1 MPAARC
7 LYISFQ
13 ETAAQ
18 LVRKASSFGWELV
31 SGLDS
36 GQLRIHHVPQGELN
50 LDSLGAIV
58 QRELAG
64 GPLRRVAIDSLAEL
78 VVAARETER
87 FPAYTRMLSGLV
99 RAAGASMVITSE
111 TEVMGPI
118 LEPLG
123 GLSFLFHNVVLL
135 RYIEVESE
143 MRRALYVLKMRDSN
157 HGKDLVQFE
166 IGEQGP
172 KVLGKLEGFSGVLGG
187 TAQGSESLKTA
198 G

>member
-1 MPAARC
+1 M
-7 LYISFQ
+7 
-13 ETAAQ
+13 
-18 LVRKASSFGWELV
+18 
-31 SGLDS
+31 
-36 GQLRIHHVPQGELN
+36 
-50 LDSLGAIV
+50 
-58 QRELAG
+58 LA
-64 GPLRRVAIDSLAEL
+64 
-78 VVAARETER
+78 
-87 FPAYTRMLSGLV
+87 GLV

-111 TEVMGPI
+111 SEVMGPI

-143 MRRALYVLKMRDSN
+143 MRRALYVLKMRDSD

-187 TAQGSESLKTA
+187 TALWA
-198 G
+198 RRA

>member
-64 GPLRRVAIDSLAEL
+64 GPLRRVVIDSLAEL

-157 HGKDLVQFE
+157 HGKGLVQFE

-187 TAQGSESLKTA
+187 TALWAQRA
-198 G
+198 